1 MKHLDNNNELGDR
14 LQLVMN
20 FIFVYSNCIKNI
32 NFNVN
37 DPIDKNH
44 FCGVIHLNKYDN
56 SMKKYLTDMLNIN
69 KHFDYWEIDKE
80 KLFIEME

>member
-1 MKHLDNNNELGDR
+1 MKHLDNNKLGDR

-44 FCGVIHLNKYDN
+44 FCGVIHLK
-56 SMKKYLTDMLNIN
+56 IN
-69 KHFDYWEIDKE
+69 MTIQ
-80 KLFIEME
+80 

>member
-1 MKHLDNNNELGDR
+1 MKHLDNNELGDR

-44 FCGVIHLNKYDN
+44 F
-56 SMKKYLTDMLNIN
+56 
-69 KHFDYWEIDKE
+69 
-80 KLFIEME
+80 

>member
-1 MKHLDNNNELGDR
+1 MKHFNNMKHLDNNELGDR

-37 DPIDKNH
+37 DQSIKTI
-44 FCGVIHLNKYDN
+44 FA
-56 SMKKYLTDMLNIN
+56 
-69 KHFDYWEIDKE
+69 E
-80 KLFIEME
+80 